1 MGLTAYRAKRRFA
14 ATPEPEP
21 LPGHRGHDPVFV
33 VQKHAAR
40 ALHYDLRLE
49 LDGVLKSWAVPR
61 GPSLN
66 PAVKRLAVRVEDH
79 PLDYQGFEG
88 VIPKGHYGAGGVIVW
103 DRGLYR
109 HPLAR
114 DGKENA
120 RLLREGLRKGDLKI
134 HLEGEKLR
142 GEFALVKTGQD
153 ETSWLLIK
161 KRDGHAT
168 TAEILAKE
176 RSVLSGRTV
185 EELSP
190 ADPPQPAR
198 PREAQPLR
206 LREALDAL
214 AGEGPL
220 AAPVAPMPRVIKPM
234 LATLAGEP
242 FDHPDWVFEMKWDG
256 YRAIAELRAGDLSL
270 YSRNGV
276 PLGKKYPAI
285 AESLATFGS
294 EALLDGEIVV
304 VDDRGEPDFQL
315 LQEYPK
321 AGRGHLLY
329 YVFDLLHLA
338 GRDLTHLPLLQR
350 KALLRQILPPLPNVR
365 FSDHVAAEGTLF
377 FQAVKARGLE
387 GIVAKHAQSPYRMGR
402 RSSQWLKVKTHLTQE
417 GVIAGFTAPRGSRK
431 HLGALVLGVYE
442 GKELIYIG
450 HAGGGFGAGMLGEIR
465 ARLEPLIR
473 KRCPFRTA
481 PPTNGPVTWV
491 RPQLVCE
498 VRFQGW
504 TAAGILRQP
513 VFLRLREDKAA
524 REVRR
529 EEPAPAARRG
539 RQKG

>member
-21 LPGHRGHDPVFV
+21 LPGHRGSDPVFV

-49 LDGVLKSWAVPR
+49 LDGVLKSWAIPR

-103 DRGLYR
+103 DRGFYR

-114 DGKENA
+114 DGRESA
-120 RLLREGLRKGDLKI
+120 RLLREGLRKGELKLL
-134 HLEGEKLR
+134 LEGEKLR

-153 ETSWLLIK
+153 EKSWLLLK

-168 TAEILAKE
+168 TAEILAQD

-185 EELSP
+185 EELVP
-190 ADPPQPAR
+190 ADPAP
-198 PREAQPLR
+198 PREGQRLR
-206 LREALDAL
+206 LREALAAL
-214 AGEGPL
+214 AGEGS
-220 AAPVAPMPRVIKPM
+220 AAPAAPLPRAIKPM
-234 LATLAGEP
+234 LATLAREP

-256 YRAIAELRAGDLSL
+256 YRAIAEVRAGDPLL

-276 PLGKKYPAI
+276 PLGGTYPAI
-285 AESLATFGS
+285 AESLAAFGF

-304 VDDRGEPDFQL
+304 VDDRGEPDFQM

-321 AGRGHLLY
+321 TGRGHLLY

-338 GRDLTHLPLLQR
+338 GRDLTNLPLLQR
-350 KALLRQILPPLPNVR
+350 KGLLRKLLPPLPNVR

-387 GIVAKHAQSPYRMGR
+387 GMVAKHAQSPYRMGR
-402 RSSQWLKVKTHLTQE
+402 RSRQWLKVKTHLTQE
-417 GVIAGFTAPRGSRK
+417 AVIAGFTAPRGSRR
-431 HLGALVLGVYE
+431 HLGALVLGVYA

-450 HAGGGFGAGMLGEIR
+450 HVGGGFGAGMLGEIR

-473 KRCPFRTA
+473 QRCPFRA
-481 PPTNGPVTWV
+481 EPQTNAPVTWV
-491 RPQLVCE
+491 NPRLVCE

-504 TAAGILRQP
+504 TDEGLLRQP

-529 EEPAPAARRG
+529 EKPARAERRWRPQG
-539 RQKG
+539 